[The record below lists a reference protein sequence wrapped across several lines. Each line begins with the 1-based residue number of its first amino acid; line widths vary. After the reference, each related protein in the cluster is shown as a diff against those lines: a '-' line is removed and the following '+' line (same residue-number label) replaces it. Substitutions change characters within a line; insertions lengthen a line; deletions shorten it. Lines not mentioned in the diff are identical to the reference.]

1 MSKKTARELILD
13 VLKEKAC
20 LKQKVYHIT
29 HHAFKAL
36 KANLKEIAL
45 ELNESMLKVDSAV
58 IIEFV
63 DRGDFEAR
71 LKLGGDTLVFM
82 MHTNVFQFE
91 RSHGMWSTS
100 YVKDDELRSYCGMI
114 SVYNFLSDSFKYNRV
129 NDLGYMIARIFI
141 NKDEHFFVEG
151 KRQLGFLYNDFNRS
165 ITEEDVRSIIE
176 SGILYSLDFD
186 LYTPPYQAVQEIS
199 VDEVIEVSQINKMK
213 TGKRLGFKFQTDGN
227 EIR

>member
-1 MSKKTARELILD
+1 MQRKTPRELILD

-20 LKQKVYHIT
+20 LKQKVYNIT
-29 HHAFKAL
+29 LGSFKAL
-36 KANLKEIAL
+36 KQNLKEIAT
-45 ELNESMLKVDSAV
+45 ELNEAMLKVDNSV
-58 IIEFV
+58 MVEFV

-91 RSHGMWSTS
+91 RNHSMWATS
-100 YVKDDELRSYCGMI
+100 YIKEDELRSYCGMI

-141 NKDEHFFVEG
+141 NKDEYFFVEG

-186 LYTPPYQAVQEIS
+186 LYTPPYQEVQEIS
-199 VDEVIEVSQINKMK
+199 VDEVIEVSQINKMR
-213 TGKRLGFKFQTDGN
+213 TGKRLGFKFQADN
-227 EIR
+227 PEIR